1 MADGRHPRLMAHA
14 PRSIDLNPRLSGRDS
29 DSPWA
34 RFALIDGDSWRGVLG
49 MAGGWASEA
58 IPV

>member
-1 MADGRHPRLMAHA
+1 MAHA